1 MGPGEEN
8 RGMNA
13 KRNDDHNT
21 EGIRLGRPA
30 LLICMI
36 CMLLCTAVSL
46 AMPIHAGAA
55 VSTQQTKKTP
65 LQKHGRLKVKNGL
78 LVSTKGR
85 SVLLKGVSTHGI
97 NWFPEY
103 VNKKTFKTLRDSWGV
118 SCIRLAMYTQE
129 YNGYCSGGDQK
140 QLRELVDKGVRA
152 ATELG
157 MYVIIDWHILSDG
170 NPLTHQKEAKAF
182 FKKVSARYKK
192 HKNVL
197 YEICNEPNSGTGWDE
212 IRRYAKTIIKTI
224 RKNDKNAVILV
235 GTPTWSQDV
244 DVAAANPLKGFSN
257 VMYTFHFYAGTHGE
271 AYREKVKT
279 AVEKGLPVF
288 VTEFGIC
295 DASGNG
301 ALNIEEG
308 DEWIRFLKKN
318 RISFV
323 CWNLSNK
330 NESSALLKSSTTR
343 LDSWKSRELSRQ
355 GKWFKRQ

>member
-1 MGPGEEN
+1 
-8 RGMNA
+8 MNA
-13 KRNDDHNT
+13 EKNDHNNT
-21 EGIRLGRPA
+21 KRTRHCRPA
-30 LLICMI
+30 LIICMF
-36 CMLLCTAVSL
+36 CLLAFSSVSL
-46 AMPIHAGAA
+46 SMSVCAA
-55 VSTQQTKKTP
+55 SSVSTQQRKKTP
-65 LQKHGRLKVKNGL
+65 LQKYGRLQVKNGH
-78 LVSTKGR
+78 LVSSKGKA
-85 SVLLKGVSTHGI
+85 VTLKGVSTHGI

-140 QLRELVDKGVRA
+140 QLCELVDKGVRA
-152 ATELG
+152 ATDLG

-170 NPLTHQKEAKAF
+170 NPSMHQKEAKAF
-182 FKKVSARYKK
+182 FKKMSVRYKK
-192 HKNVL
+192 NRNVL

-212 IRRYAKTIIKTI
+212 IRRYAKAIIKTI
-224 RKNDKNAVILV
+224 RKSDKDAVILV

-244 DVAAANPLKGFSN
+244 DIAAANPLKGFSN
-257 VMYTFHFYAGTHGE
+257 IMYTFHFYAGTHRE
-271 AYREKVKT
+271 SYREKVK
-279 AVEKGLPVF
+279 AAIGKGLPVF

-343 LDSWKSRELSRQ
+343 LSSWKSRELSRQ

>member
-1 MGPGEEN
+1 
-8 RGMNA
+8 MNA
-13 KRNDDHNT
+13 EKNDYNNTKRTRHC
-21 EGIRLGRPA
+21 RPA
-30 LLICMI
+30 LIICMF
-36 CMLLCTAVSL
+36 CLLAFSSVSL
-46 AMPIHAGAA
+46 SMSVCAA
-55 VSTQQTKKTP
+55 SSISTQQRKKTP
-65 LQKHGRLKVKNGL
+65 LQKYGRLQVKNGH
-78 LVSTKGR
+78 LVSSKGKT
-85 SVLLKGVSTHGI
+85 VTLKGVSTHGI

-103 VNKKTFKTLRDSWGV
+103 VNEKTFKTLRDSWGV

-140 QLRELVDKGVRA
+140 QLCELVDKGVRA
-152 ATELG
+152 ATDLG

-170 NPLTHQKEAKAF
+170 NPSMHQKEAKAF
-182 FKKVSARYKK
+182 FKKMSVRYKK
-192 HKNVL
+192 NRNVL

-212 IRRYAKTIIKTI
+212 IRRYAKAIIKTI
-224 RKNDKNAVILV
+224 RKSDKDAVILV

-244 DVAAANPLKGFSN
+244 DIAAANPLKGFSN
-257 VMYTFHFYAGTHGE
+257 IMYTFHFYAGTHGE
-271 AYREKVKT
+271 SYREKVK
-279 AVEKGLPVF
+279 AAIGKGLPVF

-343 LDSWKSRELSRQ
+343 LSSWKSRELSRQ